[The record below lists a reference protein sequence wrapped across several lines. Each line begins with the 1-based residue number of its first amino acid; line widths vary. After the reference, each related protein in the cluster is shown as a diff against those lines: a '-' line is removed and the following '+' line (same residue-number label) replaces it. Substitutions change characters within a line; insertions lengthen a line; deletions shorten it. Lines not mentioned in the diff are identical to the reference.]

1 MHVFQELFCGDPLYS
16 SKITNTAAKRLAGF
30 ALLALLAFA
39 ATQWPHASSWAVPV
53 ATAPDSA
60 VLEVKCVSLS
70 IQSAGLSAT
79 AAGCSAAAG
88 SGTRPQSGYSVEP
101 HSSAT
106 ADGGSDCQLDCEH
119 AGHAH
124 LDVTALGIQTK
135 ESRCLNERLPDNNH
149 APEAVKEGCF
159 KEQTSYTNHAPED
172 VVQFHKNFSAAR
184 STTENIQTPLPS
196 GGDGAAASSRP
207 DCCDAKAIEG
217 RGYHSNSSSTPTFL
231 VLNSD
236 IDAATRFLHDLDRGL
251 EVPWLHPMVLA
262 AAALAAVRP
271 PGKA

>member
-1 MHVFQELFCGDPLYS
+1 MLAPVGP
-16 SKITNTAAKRLAGF
+16 AAKRLAGF

-135 ESRCLNERLPDNNH
+135 ESRCLNERLPGNNH

-172 VVQFHKNFSAAR
+172 VVLPNPILHGKPSEAPGLAKKYDLAASAAEAIDETDVDAIY
-184 STTENIQTPLPS
+184 STLQELRMWQMRLARYRFLASMTRTRK
-196 GGDGAAASSRP
+196 SSRWRTWTSGV
-207 DCCDAKAIEG
+207 CRWARHRTASWCW
-217 RGYHSNSSSTPTFL
+217 
-231 VLNSD
+231 
-236 IDAATRFLHDLDRGL
+236 RGL
-251 EVPWLHPMVLA
+251 LWQP
-262 AAALAAVRP
+262 
-271 PGKA
+271 

>member
-1 MHVFQELFCGDPLYS
+1 MGPS
-16 SKITNTAAKRLAGF
+16 AAKRLAGF
-30 ALLALLAFA
+30 VLPAPLAFA
-39 ATQWPHASSWAVPV
+39 ATQWPHASSWAAPV
-53 ATAPDSA
+53 ATAADSA
-60 VLEVKCVSLS
+60 VLKAKCVPLS

-79 AAGCSAAAG
+79 AAGCSAVAG
-88 SGTRPQSGYSVEP
+88 SGTRPQSGYPVEP
-101 HSSAT
+101 HPSAP
-106 ADGGSDCQLDCEH
+106 ADVGSDCQLDCER
-119 AGHAH
+119 
-124 LDVTALGIQTK
+124 IQTK
-135 ESRCLNERLPDNNH
+135 ESRCFNERLPDNNH

-172 VVQFHKNFSAAR
+172 VVQFDKNFSAAR
-184 STTENIQTPLPS
+184 STTENILTSKPS
-196 GGDGAAASSRP
+196 GEAEAAASSRP